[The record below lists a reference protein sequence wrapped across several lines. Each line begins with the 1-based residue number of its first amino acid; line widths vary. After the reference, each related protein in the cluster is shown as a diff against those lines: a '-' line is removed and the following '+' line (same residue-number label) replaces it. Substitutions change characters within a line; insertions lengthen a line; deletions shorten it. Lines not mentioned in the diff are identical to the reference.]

1 MSTTL
6 VYWLTFL
13 GTCRL
18 FSDMYAFNLLFV
30 KLMKEI
36 RNSLFFM
43 KWYFLPWL
51 GGPFWLYVQDQV
63 NCAQGFAVN
72 YQQLVKKKTSAP
84 MFLYLLMTF
93 VKIFSR
99 RPIRK

>member
-1 MSTTL
+1 
-6 VYWLTFL
+6 
-13 GTCRL
+13 
-18 FSDMYAFNLLFV
+18 
-30 KLMKEI
+30 MKEI
-36 RNSLFFM
+36 RNSLFS
-43 KWYFLPWL
+43 WNGISYPGSGGG
-51 GGPFWLYVQDQV
+51 GGPFLIYVQGEV
-63 NCAQGFAVN
+63 NHAQGFAVN